1 MATKLRARAAVQLQE
16 YFDQLACHWDREVS
30 LAGLECLNHI
40 VRELDLRPGSRV
52 LDVGCGTGILLPFLV
67 EAVGARGRIAA
78 LDFSRNMLLEAR
90 AKGFQPIVSLVQ
102 ADVTDLPLVDGFAD
116 TVICNSAFPHFGD
129 KEEALKEMARV
140 LRDDGRLVICHTAS
154 RDRINQLHQSIGGA
168 VGADLL
174 PDEAELVELTEH
186 SGLRIVYLE
195 DKPTRYL
202 AIARKASQLPG

>member
-1 MATKLRARAAVQLQE
+1 VATELSVRAAVQLQE

-30 LAGLECLNHI
+30 LAGRKCLSHI
-40 VRELDLRPGSRV
+40 IRELDLGPGSRV
-52 LDVGCGTGILLPFLV
+52 LDVGCGTGVLLPLLV

-102 ADVTDLPLVDGFAD
+102 ADVTDIPLIDGYAHM
-116 TVICNSAFPHFGD
+116 VICNSAFPHFGD
-129 KEEALKEMARV
+129 KAEALKEMARV

-154 RDRINQLHQSIGGA
+154 RDRINQFHQSIGGA

-174 PDEAELVELTEH
+174 PDEAQLVDLTERT
-186 SGLRIVYLE
+186 GLRIVYLE
-195 DKPTRYL
+195 DSPTRYL
-202 AIARKASQLPG
+202 AIARKAIQVPD